1 MAEGV
6 LWVEKALVEEMYRL
20 VDGITISGHGDDAW
34 IWAEDISNS
43 FTVRSSYEA
52 SHRLRVGSQEKDIFI
67 SLWNMEDQ
75 SATIRILF
83 FWRVF
88 LDRFPSKD
96 NLIKRN
102 IDLEDD
108 NGSCPLCH
116 ELAKTLTSYS
126 LHLLS
131 CCIQYRYNVLGV
143 LSEKALIWLVTR
155 QLVGNRLECHR

>member
-43 FTVRSSYEA
+43 FTVRSTYEA

-67 SLWNMEDQ
+67 SLWKIKVPPYV
-75 SATIRILF
+75 SF
-83 FWRVF
+83 FIWRVF

-126 LHLLS
+126 LQLLS

-143 LSEKALIWLVTR
+143 LSKKALIWLVTR
-155 QLVGNRLECHR
+155 LLVGNRLECHR